1 MAKHGK
7 KYLEALKLV
16 ELEKLYEPQEAI
28 SLLKKMNYVKF
39 DSTLEVHMKLGVDPR
54 HADQMVRGVAMLPAG
69 TGKEVKVLV
78 FAQGEK
84 ANEAEAAG
92 ADFVGLDDLIKQIE
106 ADWLGF
112 DVAIATPD
120 VMGKVGRL
128 GKKLGPRGLMPSP
141 KAGTITFDIARTV
154 QDVKAGRVE
163 FKVDKTA
170 LLHIPAGK
178 MSFSEDALMSNLT
191 SVMDSVMRAKP
202 SGAKGIYVKS
212 VVISSTMSPSL
223 HLDVAT
229 ATALSLLLKLRV
241 TRRGLKSPGPRV
253 PGANDRQRQMNSP
266 WSSVQNR
273 RPFFILE
280 GSFYKPTP
288 SERRNA
294 RCLHRPNQTKSLN

>member
-16 ELEKLYEPQEAI
+16 EPGKLYQPREAI
-28 SLLKKMNYVKF
+28 LLLKNMNYVKF
-39 DSTLEVHMKLGVDPR
+39 DPTIEVHMKLGVDPR

-84 ANEAEAAG
+84 AAEAEAAG

-106 ADWLGF
+106 ADWIGF

-141 KAGTITFDIARTV
+141 KAGTITLDVAKTV
-154 QDVKAGRVE
+154 REVKEGRVE
-163 FKVDKTA
+163 FRVDKTA

-178 MSFSEDALMSNLT
+178 LSFSEDALLANVT
-191 SVMDSVMRAKP
+191 SVIDSVVRARP
-202 SGAKGIYVKS
+202 SGAKGTYVKS
-212 VVISSTMSPSL
+212 IVLSSTMSPGVR
-223 HLDVAT
+223 LDVPA
-229 ATALSLLLKLRV
+229 ALALKPV
-241 TRRGLKSPGPRV
+241 
-253 PGANDRQRQMNSP
+253 
-266 WSSVQNR
+266 
-273 RPFFILE
+273 
-280 GSFYKPTP
+280 
-288 SERRNA
+288 
-294 RCLHRPNQTKSLN
+294 

>member
-7 KYLEALKLV
+7 KYLEAQKLV
-16 ELEKLYEPQEAI
+16 ELEKLYLPQDAI

-39 DSTLEVHMKLGVDPR
+39 DSTLEIHMKLGVDPR

-69 TGKEVKVLV
+69 TGREVKVLV

-84 ANEAEAAG
+84 ASEAEAAG
-92 ADFVGLDDLIKQIE
+92 ADFVGLDDLIKRIE

-112 DVAIATPD
+112 DVAVATPD

-178 MSFSEDALMSNLT
+178 MSFSEELLMSNLT
-191 SVMDSVMRAKP
+191 SVMDAVSRAKP
-202 SGAKGIYVKS
+202 TGAKGTYVKS
-212 VVISSTMSPSL
+212 VVLSSTMSPSVR
-223 HLDVAT
+223 LDVAE
-229 ATALSLLLKLRV
+229 ALALK
-241 TRRGLKSPGPRV
+241 P
-253 PGANDRQRQMNSP
+253 
-266 WSSVQNR
+266 
-273 RPFFILE
+273 
-280 GSFYKPTP
+280 
-288 SERRNA
+288 
-294 RCLHRPNQTKSLN
+294 

>member
-16 ELEKLYEPQEAI
+16 EPDKLYEPAEAI

-39 DSTLEVHMKLGVDPR
+39 DSTLEIHMKLGVDPR

-69 TGKEVKVLV
+69 TGKEMKVLV

-84 ANEAEAAG
+84 ANEATAAG

-106 ADWLGF
+106 GDWLGF

-141 KAGTITFDIARTV
+141 KAGTITFDLAKTV

-163 FKVDKTA
+163 FKVDRTA

-178 MSFSEDALMSNLT
+178 MSFNEDALMANVT
-191 SVMDSVMRAKP
+191 SVMDAVMRAKP
-202 SGAKGIYVKS
+202 SGAKGTYVKS
-212 VVISSTMSPSL
+212 VVVSSTMSPSL
-223 HLDVAT
+223 RLDVST
-229 ATALSLLLKLRV
+229 ATAL
-241 TRRGLKSPGPRV
+241 
-253 PGANDRQRQMNSP
+253 
-266 WSSVQNR
+266 
-273 RPFFILE
+273 
-280 GSFYKPTP
+280 KP
-288 SERRNA
+288 A
-294 RCLHRPNQTKSLN
+294 

>member
-1 MAKHGK
+1 MPQHGK
-7 KYLEALKLV
+7 KYLEALKQV
-16 ELEKLYEPQEAI
+16 EEGKFYQPQEAV

-39 DSTLEVHMKLGVDPR
+39 DPTIEVHMKLGVDPR

-69 TGKEVKVLV
+69 TGKEMKVLV

-106 ADWLGF
+106 GDWLGF

-141 KAGTITFDIARTV
+141 KAGTITFDLAKTI
-154 QDVKAGRVE
+154 QEVKAGRVE

-178 MSFSEDALMSNLT
+178 LSFNEDALMSNIT
-191 SVMDSVMRAKP
+191 SVIDAVVRARP
-202 SGAKGIYVKS
+202 SGAKGTYVKS
-212 VVISSTMSPSL
+212 VVLSSTMSPSVR
-223 HLDVAT
+223 LDVAT
-229 ATALSLLLKLRV
+229 ATAL
-241 TRRGLKSPGPRV
+241 
-253 PGANDRQRQMNSP
+253 
-266 WSSVQNR
+266 
-273 RPFFILE
+273 
-280 GSFYKPTP
+280 KP
-288 SERRNA
+288 
-294 RCLHRPNQTKSLN
+294 Q

>member
-16 ELEKLYEPQEAI
+16 EAEKFYEPAEAI

-69 TGKEVKVLV
+69 TGKEMKVLV

-163 FKVDKTA
+163 FKVDRTA

-178 MSFSEDALMSNLT
+178 MSFSEDALLSNVT
-191 SVMDSVMRAKP
+191 SVMDAVMRAKP
-202 SGAKGIYVKS
+202 SGAKGTYVKS
-212 VVISSTMSPSL
+212 VVLSSTMSPSI

-229 ATALSLLLKLRV
+229 ATAL
-241 TRRGLKSPGPRV
+241 
-253 PGANDRQRQMNSP
+253 
-266 WSSVQNR
+266 
-273 RPFFILE
+273 
-280 GSFYKPTP
+280 KP
-288 SERRNA
+288 A
-294 RCLHRPNQTKSLN
+294 

>member
-1 MAKHGK
+1 MPKHGK

-16 ELEKLYEPQEAI
+16 DSDKLYQPQEAV

-39 DSTLEVHMKLGVDPR
+39 DPTVEVHMRLGVDPR

-69 TGKEVKVLV
+69 TGKEMKVLV

-141 KAGTITFDIARTV
+141 KAGTITFDLAKTI
-154 QDVKAGRVE
+154 QEVKAGRVE
-163 FKVDKTA
+163 FKIDKTA
-170 LLHIPAGK
+170 LLHIPTGK
-178 MSFSEDALMSNLT
+178 LSFSEEALMANLT
-191 SVMDSVMRAKP
+191 SVFDAVVRARP
-202 SGAKGIYVKS
+202 SGAKGTYIRS
-212 VVISSTMSPSL
+212 VVLSSTMSPSL
-223 HLDVAT
+223 HLDIA
-229 ATALSLLLKLRV
+229 AALALK
-241 TRRGLKSPGPRV
+241 P
-253 PGANDRQRQMNSP
+253 
-266 WSSVQNR
+266 
-273 RPFFILE
+273 
-280 GSFYKPTP
+280 
-288 SERRNA
+288 
-294 RCLHRPNQTKSLN
+294 

>member
-1 MAKHGK
+1 MATHGK
-7 KYLEALKLV
+7 KYLEALKLI
-16 ELEKLYEPQEAI
+16 EPDKLYQPQEAI

-39 DSTLEVHMKLGVDPR
+39 DATLEVHMKLGVDPR

-69 TGKEVKVLV
+69 TGKEMKVLV
-78 FAQGEK
+78 FAQGDK
-84 ANEAEAAG
+84 ASEAESAG

-106 ADWLGF
+106 NDWLGF

-178 MSFSEDALMSNLT
+178 LSFSEEALLSNLT
-191 SVMDSVMRAKP
+191 SVMDSVVRAKP
-202 SGAKGIYVKS
+202 SGAKGTYIKS

-223 HLDVAT
+223 RLDVAS
-229 ATALSLLLKLRV
+229 ASAL
-241 TRRGLKSPGPRV
+241 
-253 PGANDRQRQMNSP
+253 
-266 WSSVQNR
+266 
-273 RPFFILE
+273 
-280 GSFYKPTP
+280 KP
-288 SERRNA
+288 A
-294 RCLHRPNQTKSLN
+294 

>member
-7 KYLEALKLV
+7 KYREALKLV
-16 ELEKLYEPQEAI
+16 EEGKLYQPQEAV
-28 SLLKKMNYVKF
+28 SLLKQMNYLKF
-39 DSTLEVHMKLGVDPR
+39 DPTVEIHMKLGVDPR

-84 ANEAEAAG
+84 VAEAEAAG

-106 ADWLGF
+106 ADWTGF

-141 KAGTITFDIARTV
+141 KAGTITFDVARTV
-154 QDVKAGRVE
+154 RDVKAGRVE

-178 MSFSEDALMSNLT
+178 LSFNEESLMANIT
-191 SVMDSVMRAKP
+191 SVVDAVSRARP
-202 SGAKGIYVKS
+202 TGAKGTYVKS
-212 VVISSTMSPSL
+212 VVLTSTMSPSIR
-223 HLDVAT
+223 LDVAS
-229 ATALSLLLKLRV
+229 ALAL
-241 TRRGLKSPGPRV
+241 
-253 PGANDRQRQMNSP
+253 
-266 WSSVQNR
+266 
-273 RPFFILE
+273 
-280 GSFYKPTP
+280 KPTV
-288 SERRNA
+288 
-294 RCLHRPNQTKSLN
+294 